1 MSELDLRGLLKQVAS
16 GACAPE
22 RAAAIIE
29 RAAAQPAGFVHGH
42 AGAVDT
48 SVEGV
53 CLDLDRARR
62 CGFAEVVFGE
72 GKTVEAV
79 VQIFR
84 RLVAAGQVPLA
95 TRVSADQAA
104 AVLHA
109 YPSAIHDPVARTVR
123 LPPPTDRAV
132 GTVAVVAAGTGD
144 LPVAREA
151 AETLRWMECGV
162 VPIDD
167 VGVAG
172 LHRILGRLGQL
183 READAIVVAAG
194 MEGALPSVVGGL
206 VSVPV
211 IAVPTS
217 VGYGANFAGLS
228 ALLGMLNSCA
238 ANVVTVNIDAG
249 FKAAFVAGMIA
260 HAVHRRAGGDGSA
273 TPSAAAD

>member
-1 MSELDLRGLLKQVAS
+1 MNKPDLRELLHQVAT
-16 GACAPE
+16 GARTPE
-22 RAAAIIE
+22 QAAAVIE
-29 RAAAQPAGFVHGH
+29 EALAVGPEVVGEL
-42 AGAVDT
+42 AGASDT
-48 SVEGV
+48 SIEGV
-53 CLDLDRARR
+53 CLDVDRARR

-79 VQIFR
+79 VRIFQ

-95 TRVSADQAA
+95 TRVSPEQAA
-104 AVLHA
+104 AVLRA
-109 YPSAIHDPVARTVR
+109 FPDAIHDPVARTVR
-123 LPPPTDRAV
+123 LPGPADEPV

-151 AETLRWMECGV
+151 AETLRWMRCGV

-172 LHRILGRLGQL
+172 LHRILGHMAQL
-183 READAIVVAAG
+183 RQADAIVVAAG

-211 IAVPTS
+211 VAVPTS
-217 VGYGANFAGLS
+217 VGYGANFFGLS

-249 FKAAFVAGMIA
+249 FKAAFVAGLIA
-260 HAVHRRAGGDGSA
+260 HAIHGRPGASRDRH
-273 TPSAAAD
+273 